1 MIRVL
6 FVLLT
11 ATLTTTAS
19 AQSLVQNMQVTAALD
34 ALAPLDFDHSQDNK
48 AHLRGAELMLY
59 GPLDPTFDML
69 LNFAAHSEDGK
80 MNPEVHEAYLSS
92 SKLIPSSRFKLG
104 KFFLGVGRLN
114 QFHTHDWPFI
124 SAPRV
129 QAEFLAEEAVIDTGG
144 EFSFLLPL
152 ESYWDVTVGVTNGY
166 TFGSHLH
173 EHEEEET
180 EHEHENEE
188 ERRPHVPTHY
198 LRIVN
203 FQDLGGSRG
212 FQWGLN
218 YLGRTSGLAE
228 QTQLYGLDL
237 VYKRTSGKT
246 VDFLFQ
252 SELWYRHLSA
262 PAEDLSEEAGAYAF
276 AQWAL
281 SERLFAGIRLDLF
294 KSFSLNF
301 EGTTERQD
309 NLNYAVV
316 PTVTFKNSEFTYF
329 RAAYIL
335 DTQKFQR
342 QSDQVEQTLQLQFVA
357 LLGAHP
363 AHSF

>member
-6 FVLLT
+6 LILS
-11 ATLTTTAS
+11 AITLSS
-19 AQSLVQNMQVTAALD
+19 AAQAQNFVQNMQVTAALD
-34 ALAPLDFDHSQDNK
+34 ALAPLNFEHSQDNK
-48 AHLRGAELMLY
+48 AQLRSAELMLY

-69 LNFAAHSEDGK
+69 LNFAAHSEEGEL
-80 MNPEVHEAYLSS
+80 NPEVHEAYLSS

-129 QAEFLAEEAVIDTGG
+129 QAEFLDKEAVIDTGG

-166 TFGSHLH
+166 TFGSHAHEHDDEEPAH
-173 EHEEEET
+173 EHEES
-180 EHEHENEE
+180 H
-188 ERRPHVPTHY
+188 RPHVPTHY
-198 LRIVN
+198 LRVVN
-203 FQDLGGSRG
+203 FQDFGDSRG
-212 FQWGLN
+212 LQWGLN

-228 QTQLYGLDL
+228 QTQLYGLDV

-246 VDFLFQ
+246 VDFLLQ
-252 SELWYRHLSA
+252 SELWYRQLSV
-262 PAEDLSEEAGAYAF
+262 PTEDLKQEAGAYAY

-281 SERLFAGIRLDLF
+281 SEQLYAGIRLDLF

-309 NLNYAVV
+309 NLNYAFV
-316 PTVTFKNSEFTYF
+316 PTLTYKNSEFTYF

-335 DTQKFQR
+335 DTQTMQR

-363 AHSF
+363 VHSF